1 MRRKGPALS
10 SHHDSCWTLYSLVSC
25 PSPQSGAELGPS
37 RALSLCLAENGGGG
51 SGTGEQCLKPN
62 CVLSN
67 PSAEDSSPSPSRL
80 ADKCRSRPPVCQGC
94 LNWYQDVP
102 GLHRPGHCLLL
113 PAYSCCSPW
122 PVSGCPPPSL
132 GGAAVPLAP
141 RGGGAQQDLSAQG
154 NGRRAALSLKKA
166 IQCAWPRKMWG
177 DAEEYRQ
184 TWMHFHGNNMEG

>member
-1 MRRKGPALS
+1 M
-10 SHHDSCWTLYSLVSC
+10 VSC
-25 PSPQSGAELGPS
+25 PSPQGGAELGPS

-102 GLHRPGHCLLL
+102 GLHRPGHCLPPACLL
-113 PAYSCCSPW
+113 LLQ
-122 PVSGCPPPSL
+122 SL
-132 GGAAVPLAP
+132 ASLWLPTSIPGSTGP
-141 RGGGAQQDLSAQG
+141 RGVGASRTSPSRALVGALPSPSRRQFNVPG
-154 NGRRAALSLKKA
+154 PGRR
-166 IQCAWPRKMWG
+166 WG
-177 DAEEYRQ
+177 DAEKCRQ
-184 TWMHFHGNNMEG
+184 ARMHFHGNNTEG